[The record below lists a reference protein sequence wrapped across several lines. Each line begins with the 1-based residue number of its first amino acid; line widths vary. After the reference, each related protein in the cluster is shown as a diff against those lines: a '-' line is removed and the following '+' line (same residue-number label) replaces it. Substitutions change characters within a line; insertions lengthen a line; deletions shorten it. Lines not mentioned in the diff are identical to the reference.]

1 LLTKRNL
8 PLAIEVFTFDYLS
21 FPNPERIMSTPQKK
35 VEPMPAE
42 YPGVTPYLSVNDAAA
57 AIEFYKKG
65 FGATEVMRLPG
76 PDGKLGHAEI
86 RIGSALVMLAD
97 EFPDYGNLSP
107 KTLGGSAVRLHMYV
121 EDVDAFFEKAVAAG
135 AKVLIPI
142 ADQFYGDRSGRLED
156 PFGHVWLV
164 STHTEDVSPEEMQK
178 RMAAYSQK
186 PSSD

>member
-1 LLTKRNL
+1 
-8 PLAIEVFTFDYLS
+8 
-21 FPNPERIMSTPQKK
+21 MSTPQKK

-65 FGATEVMRLPG
+65 FGATELMRLPG

-86 RIGSALVMLAD
+86 RIGDALVMLAD
-97 EFPDYGNLSP
+97 EFPEYGNLSP

-121 EDVDAFFEKAVAAG
+121 QDVDAFFEKALAAG

-142 ADQFYGDRSGRLED
+142 ANQFYGDRSGRLED

-164 STHTEDVSPEEMQK
+164 STHIEDVSPEEMQK
-178 RMAAYSQK
+178 RMEAWTQGQSG
-186 PSSD
+186 

>member
-1 LLTKRNL
+1 
-8 PLAIEVFTFDYLS
+8 
-21 FPNPERIMSTPQKK
+21 MSTPQKK

-65 FGATEVMRLPG
+65 FGATELMRLPG

-86 RIGSALVMLAD
+86 RIGDALVMLAD
-97 EFPDYGNLSP
+97 EFPEYGNLSP
-107 KTLGGSAVRLHMYV
+107 RTLGGSAVRLHMYV
-121 EDVDAFFEKAVAAG
+121 EDVDAFFEKALAAG

-164 STHTEDVSPEEMQK
+164 STHIEDVSPEEMQK
-178 RMAAYSQK
+178 RMEAWTQGQSG
-186 PSSD
+186 

>member
-1 LLTKRNL
+1 
-8 PLAIEVFTFDYLS
+8 
-21 FPNPERIMSTPQKK
+21 MSTPQKK
-35 VEPMPAE
+35 VEPIPAE
-42 YPGVTPYLSVNDAAA
+42 YAGVTPYLSVNDAAA

-86 RIGSALVMLAD
+86 RIGDALVMLAD
-97 EFPDYGNLSP
+97 ESPDYGNLSP

-121 EDVDAFFEKAVAAG
+121 ENVDAFFEQAVAAG

-156 PFGHVWLV
+156 PFGHVWLI
-164 STHTEDVSPEEMQK
+164 STHKEDVSPEEMQK
-178 RMAAYSQK
+178 RMEAFSQK
-186 PSSD
+186 QSSS